1 MKDMKTL
8 KQVAEWIRDEGKRIV
23 VMYAF
28 NATGKTRLS
37 VEFKELMRDPKTRR
51 QTGIYY
57 NAFSEDL
64 FAWDNDMS
72 HAEKE
77 MRLRVVPSSLNH
89 LHREI
94 DEGKIR
100 SLLDPYHVNYDFRF
114 KWINND
120 QNSGIDYIRFFKTE
134 EPDKNIKISRGEER
148 LFVWNF
154 FMALFLEENGH
165 LGENKYFFVDDPVS
179 SLDDNNL
186 FITASLLVKLMKDN
200 FKDSRIIVTTH
211 HMSFFSTLT
220 SLMKNSDS
228 EELKYT
234 EYTDEEGKKQKKL
247 DPKYDIKFLE
257 RVGEQYV
264 IKGNSSGFL
273 QYHLM
278 LLQKLKTLDEDE
290 IIPLHFVQLRQILEL
305 ISSFQGKGN
314 FSRALGTAHVDSWHG
329 INVADRVNALSHQRV
344 YERAYPV
351 VSPQDREMLHD
362 VVDALIKTFNFSVK

>member
-1 MKDMKTL
+1 MKDLKTL
-8 KQVAEWIRDEGKRIV
+8 KQVAEWIREEGKRIV

-100 SLLDPYHVNYDFRF
+100 SLLAPYHVNYDFRF

-120 QNSGIDYIRFFKTE
+120 QNSGIDYIRFFKME

-165 LGENKYFFVDDPVS
+165 LGENNYFFIDDPVS

-228 EELKYT
+228 DELKYT
-234 EYTDEEGKKQKKL
+234 EYTDEKGNKQKKL
-247 DPKYDIKFLE
+247 DAKYDIKFLE

-329 INVADRVNALSHQRV
+329 INVADRVNSLSHQRV

>member
-1 MKDMKTL
+1 MTL
-8 KQVAEWIRDEGKRIV
+8 EEVAKWIRDEGKQIV
-23 VMYAF
+23 VLYAF

-37 VEFKELMRDPKTRR
+37 VAFRELMRDRNGH

-64 FAWDNDMS
+64 FAWDNDMK

-77 MRLRVVPSSLNH
+77 MRLRLVYSSLNR

-94 DEGKIR
+94 DENKIR
-100 SLLDPYHVNYDFRF
+100 TLLQPYHISYDFRF
-114 KWINND
+114 KWINDD
-120 QNSGIDYIRFFKTE
+120 QDSGIEYINFFKNE

-148 LFVWNF
+148 LFVWAF
-154 FMALFLEENGH
+154 IMALFMEENGH
-165 LGENKYFFVDDPVS
+165 LGENKYFFIDDPVS

-186 FITASLLVKLMKDN
+186 FVTASMLVELMKEN
-200 FKDSRIIVTTH
+200 YKSSRIIVTTH

-234 EYTDEEGKKQKKL
+234 EIIVKEEGQDKKKKVL

-257 RVGEQYV
+257 RVGEQYT

-273 QYHLM
+273 QYHLL
-278 LLQKLKTLDEDE
+278 LLQNLKKLTEDE

-314 FSRALGTAHVDSWHG
+314 FSMALGTAHVVMWHG

-344 YERAYPV
+344 YERALPV
-351 VSPQDREMLHD
+351 VTPQDKKMLLD
-362 VVDALIKTFNFSVK
+362 VVNALIETFKFSVK

>member
-1 MKDMKTL
+1 MKDLKTL
-8 KQVAEWIRDEGKRIV
+8 KQVAEWIREEGKRIV

-57 NAFSEDL
+57 NLFSEDL

-100 SLLDPYHVNYDFRF
+100 SLLAPYHVNYDFRF

-120 QNSGIDYIRFFKTE
+120 QNSGIDYIRFFKME

-165 LGENKYFFVDDPVS
+165 LGENNYFFIDDPVS

-211 HMSFFSTLT
+211 HMSFFSTLRIRT
-220 SLMKNSDS
+220 RMN
-228 EELKYT
+228 
-234 EYTDEEGKKQKKL
+234 
-247 DPKYDIKFLE
+247 
-257 RVGEQYV
+257 
-264 IKGNSSGFL
+264 
-273 QYHLM
+273 
-278 LLQKLKTLDEDE
+278 
-290 IIPLHFVQLRQILEL
+290 
-305 ISSFQGKGN
+305 
-314 FSRALGTAHVDSWHG
+314 
-329 INVADRVNALSHQRV
+329 
-344 YERAYPV
+344 
-351 VSPQDREMLHD
+351 
-362 VVDALIKTFNFSVK
+362 